1 MLLIIIIFVING
13 NSISVNI
20 EGKEKMALSHKNF
33 GKSGS
38 PDQTDKVKEFF
49 LIMIVLLAIE

>member
-49 LIMIVLLAIE
+49 LIMIVL